1 MAKAIPVN
9 STPDEAKKATT
20 VAPKASDPRIPD
32 AAPEYEATKPKT
44 ITKLDNGT
52 TIEDY

>member
-1 MAKAIPVN
+1 MAKAIPVTA
-9 STPDEAKKATT
+9 TPDEVKEATT

-32 AAPEYEATKPKT
+32 AAPEYTATQPKT
-44 ITKLDNGT
+44 VTKLDNGT

>member
-1 MAKAIPVN
+1 MAKAKPIN
-9 STPDEAKKATT
+9 STPEAEVAPT

-44 ITKLDNGT
+44 VTKLDNGT
-52 TIEDY
+52 TVEDY